1 MRVVGGGGGR
11 CGSALKS
18 KPLPFYKSFFTGI
31 QKVPLSYIYLLLTDG
46 SPFTY
51 LGQNFVSLLTAM
63 MNKIT
68 KPEGFLN
75 FFTAMKCIFQ
85 PFWAFLQTEMTGLL
99 ILSYTSTSEIPTLSY
114 WPEAWKRYSFGAEPP
129 CITV

>member
-1 MRVVGGGGGR
+1 MRVVGGGGGEVWLR
-11 CGSALKS
+11 LKVQT
-18 KPLPFYKSFFTGI
+18 LTLNYKSFFTGI

-114 WPEAWKRYSFGAEPP
+114 
-129 CITV
+129 